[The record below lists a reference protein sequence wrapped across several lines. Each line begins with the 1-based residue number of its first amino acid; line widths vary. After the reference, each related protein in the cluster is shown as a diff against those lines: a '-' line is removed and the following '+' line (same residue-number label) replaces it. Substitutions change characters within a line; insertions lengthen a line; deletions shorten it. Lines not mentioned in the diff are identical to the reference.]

1 MVRCTYIAVVC
12 STRERSGNGRSA
24 RAGMKGSLETA
35 DQEGQEARVM
45 KQIAGVVE
53 QSKEPQHKNAS
64 GNAQWVEI
72 VNT

>member
-1 MVRCTYIAVVC
+1 
-12 STRERSGNGRSA
+12 
-24 RAGMKGSLETA
+24 MKGSLETA